1 MPSTYLELYSDFQE
15 EVKLYHEQA
24 TFTERSF
31 MRRITTAAQE
41 FQKRTKI
48 VETEKQLFRANNF
61 YLGDDILEI
70 IEVCDQNDNNFF
82 SMEFGQFRSEVEK
95 LPTEITPLT
104 DSEGR
109 TVVPI
114 GRLFE
119 VGNRAETKF
128 FFDINRHPPETG
140 SVSFGRN
147 TRWYTVSYNSV
158 VIYPD
163 RGDDILELRYYP
175 DLHPYSKISSQWRTW
190 FDDNE
195 SQFQHLFTNYGLWGT
210 LSQYENAILKKAVS
224 GYVGAQ
230 LDKDQSY
237 KALND
242 FTSAV
247 NLAKDNKPQLYKLGM
262 AQYHVSPY

>member
-114 GRLFE
+114 GRLL
-119 VGNRAETKF
+119 RAATEQKQSSSSTS
-128 FFDINRHPPETG
+128 T
-140 SVSFGRN
+140 
-147 TRWYTVSYNSV
+147 
-158 VIYPD
+158 
-163 RGDDILELRYYP
+163 DILLKRAV
-175 DLHPYSKISSQWRTW
+175 LHSAEIRDGTQSVITVLSFIRTEETTSSNSDTIPTFIHTQ
-190 FDDNE
+190 
-195 SQFQHLFTNYGLWGT
+195 
-210 LSQYENAILKKAVS
+210 K
-224 GYVGAQ
+224 
-230 LDKDQSY
+230 
-237 KALND
+237 
-242 FTSAV
+242 SAV
-247 NLAKDNKPQLYKLGM
+247 NGEHGLTIMNHSFSICLPTMDYGEHYRNMKTLLC
-262 AQYHVSPY
+262 